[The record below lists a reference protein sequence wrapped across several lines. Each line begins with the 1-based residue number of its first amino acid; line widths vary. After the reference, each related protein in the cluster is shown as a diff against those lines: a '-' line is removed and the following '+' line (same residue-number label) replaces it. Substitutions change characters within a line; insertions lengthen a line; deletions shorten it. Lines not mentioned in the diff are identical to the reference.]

1 MTPEYDMYEAPVLAL
16 LIRSDYAAQVFS
28 RVTPNDFGQQLRP
41 FVQAAY
47 DLFQEG
53 KEVDGVTVAERMEAE
68 GFDKPLA
75 LILDVHDQMSFASI
89 ERLDDYCEILTSRG
103 HSRALQ
109 MAHIDADRVLDEERD
124 PAIAHQRI
132 LEIYERVNQR
142 QREDSSLWDMQRASR
157 EFLEEMERRVDA
169 GGELI
174 GLSTGWNA
182 LDGRLNGM
190 RPGDFI
196 VVAGRPGMGKSTF
209 ALNIVRH
216 NAVVDSVPTLVF
228 SLEMTAPQLI
238 EKMTADIG
246 PVNLTELRRGTLSE
260 GAWANFSAA
269 SQRIQK
275 APLFIDDR
283 AGLSVAQMKARA
295 IEIKR
300 RCGSLG
306 LIMVDYIQLMNAKGN
321 SRNDQITDITKGL
334 KEMAKELGCPLI
346 GLSQLSRAV
355 ESRQDKR
362 PNNSDLRESGSIEQ
376 DADIIIFPYRDS
388 YYDRDAEHPDPTCEI
403 IFSKIRMGEPGSEGL
418 EWQGH
423 YSRFMALE
431 HRPDFELI
439 RKQKQQETDQDGT
452 GRRGKQRA
460 GMEL

>member
-1 MTPEYDMYEAPVLAL
+1 MQEHDFYDAAVLAL
-16 LIRSDYAAQVFS
+16 AMRSDYAAQVFS
-28 RVTPNDFGQQLRP
+28 KVTPMDFFPELRP
-41 FVQAAY
+41 YAEAACQ
-47 DLFQEG
+47 LMQEG
-53 KEVDGVTVAERMEAE
+53 KSVDVVTVAERMEAE
-68 GFDKPLA
+68 GIETPLA
-75 LILDVHDQMSFASI
+75 TLLDIHETKSFVSI
-89 ERLDDYCEILTSRG
+89 ENLSEYCEILFSRG

-124 PAIAHQRI
+124 PTVAHQRI
-132 LEIYERVNQR
+132 LEIYEGVNQR
-142 QREDSSLWDMQRASR
+142 KRHDSSLWDMKRASR

-174 GLSTGWNA
+174 GLSTGWPA
-182 LDGRLNGM
+182 LDKRINGM
-190 RPGDFI
+190 REGDFI

-209 ALNIVRH
+209 ALNVVRH
-216 NAVVDSVPTLVF
+216 NAVTEHVPTLVF

-238 EKMTADIG
+238 EKMTADLG
-246 PVNLTELRRGTLSE
+246 PVNLTELRRGTVSE
-260 GAWANFSAA
+260 GAWSQFSAA
-269 SQRIQK
+269 SQLIQK

-321 SRNDQITDITKGL
+321 SRNDQITEITKGL
-334 KEMAKELGCPLI
+334 KELAKELGCPLI

-423 YSRFMALE
+423 YSRFVALE

-439 RKQKQQETDQDGT
+439 RKQKEQQEQQWQPQP
-452 GRRGKQRA
+452 QRSRKPA
-460 GMEL
+460 GMTL

>member
-1 MTPEYDMYEAPVLAL
+1 MQDYDFYDSAVLAL
-16 LIRSDYAAQVFS
+16 TLRSDYAAQVFGKIS
-28 RVTPNDFGQQLRP
+28 PEDFGQQLRP
-41 FVQAAY
+41 YATAAY
-47 DLFQEG
+47 ELFQEG
-53 KEVDGVTVAERMEAE
+53 KSIDAVTVAERMEAN
-68 GFDKPLA
+68 GFNAPLA
-75 LILDVHDQMSFASI
+75 MLLEIHEQKSYVSI
-89 ERLDDYCEILTSRG
+89 ESLNDYCQILASRG
-103 HSRALQ
+103 HARALQ
-109 MAHIDADRVLDEERD
+109 LAHIDADRVLDEERD
-124 PAIAHQRI
+124 PAVAHQRI
-132 LEIYERVNQR
+132 LEIYEAVNQR
-142 QREDSSLWDMQRASR
+142 KRQDTSLWDMQRASR
-157 EFLEEMERRVDA
+157 QFLEEMERRVDA

-174 GLSTGWNA
+174 GLSTGWKA
-182 LDGRLNGM
+182 LDNRINGM
-190 RPGDFI
+190 REGDFI

-209 ALNIVRH
+209 ALNVVRH
-216 NAVVDSVPTLVF
+216 NAVTEHVPTLVF

-238 EKMTADIG
+238 EKLTADIG

-260 GAWANFSAA
+260 GAWSNFSAA
-269 SQRIQK
+269 SQLIQK

-321 SRNDQITDITKGL
+321 SRNDQITEITKGL

-431 HRPDFELI
+431 HRPDFELM
-439 RKQKQQETDQDGT
+439 RKQKEQDQAPAWQPGR
-452 GRRGKQRA
+452 GRRAA